1 MIKKIIQYPTQTGF
15 DFGGTVRHFDETL
28 QALITDLKDTIE
40 AHDLEGLAAFQIGS
54 PLNVIVIKKEGEF
67 LEIINPVIFTKDGE
81 LTPTESTA
89 YYPNITA
96 VTKRAKNI
104 KLTYDDS
111 EGKQQF
117 LTATDN
123 LAVLIQRKN
132 DYLLGSTFISRLS
145 PEEKKVF
152 ENKLKGLN
160 DTDARASC
168 NISPYSDKI
177 LTAIKYGFIVG
188 LIALIGTFSTIM
200 TPYLQI
206 FEHYLMITIAVLIGF
221 YFIRALYEGKRC
233 GVCQF
238 GNTAAVM
245 LTKSMY
251 LGGLYL
257 LNYWILF

>member
-1 MIKKIIQYPTQTGF
+1 MIKQIIQYPTPTGF

-54 PLNVIVIKKEGEF
+54 PLNVIVIKKEGKF

-89 YYPNITA
+89 YYPNITV

-104 KLTYDDS
+104 KLMYDDS

-117 LTATDN
+117 LTATDD

-145 PEEKKVF
+145 PEEKKIF

-177 LTAIKYGFIVG
+177 LAAIKYGLIVS
-188 LIALIGTFSTIM
+188 LIALIGTFSSTL
-200 TPYLQI
+200 TPYLKI
-206 FEHYLMITIAVLIGF
+206 FEHYLLITIAVLIGL

-238 GNTAAVM
+238 GNTAAVV
-245 LTKSMY
+245 LIKSMY
-251 LGGLYL
+251 LGGVYL

>member
-1 MIKKIIQYPTQTGF
+1 MIKQITQYPTQTGF

-54 PLNVIVIKKEGEF
+54 PLNVIVIKKEGKF
-67 LEIINPVIFTKDGE
+67 LEIINPVIFTKEGE
-81 LTPTESTA
+81 LTPRESTA

-117 LTATDN
+117 LTASDD

-132 DYLLGSTFISRLS
+132 DYLMGSTFITRLS
-145 PEEKKVF
+145 PEEKKIF
-152 ENKLKGLN
+152 ENKLKGLS
-160 DTDARASC
+160 DADAQASC
-168 NISPYSDKI
+168 NISPFSDKI
-177 LTAIKYGFIVG
+177 LAVIKYGLLVG
-188 LIALIGTFSTIM
+188 LVALVGAFFGTM
-200 TPYLQI
+200 TPYIKI
-206 FEHYLMITIAVLIGF
+206 FEHYLMITIAVLIGV

-233 GVCQF
+233 GVCQL
-238 GNTAAVM
+238 GNTAAVL

-257 LNYWILF
+257 LNYWIIF